1 MTKQDFFKILLEE
14 GYTCEKNGAYPS
26 VVCDAKDIKKIAK
39 DVKAIAK
46 KNEYVE
52 SFAVKCFREGMEL
65 VSKHGAV
72 HKDVVSEENNDEEP
86 TASISEVIP
95 MTAAVQDATA

>member
-1 MTKQDFFKILLEE
+1 MTKQDFLKILLEE

-46 KNEYVE
+46 KNDYVE

-65 VSKHGAV
+65 VSKNGAV
-72 HKDVVSEENNDEEP
+72 HKEMPGDVNDQEET